1 MDLLS
6 AIFVAS
12 MLSSYLKERAST
24 LKSKQ
29 INKINTI
36 IDRLAN
42 QKDVELRRL
51 NSEFQAIGLNFNKIM
66 SDYQNTVRG
75 STADKIR
82 QSKEHKYIQ
91 DINANLK
98 KQKDVEDVYQ
108 STASKA
114 NKVIRDLEE
123 RNPYEYLKNEGSTKI
138 DRVAGSIGSLI
149 SKD

>member
-6 AIFVAS
+6 AVFVVS
-12 MLSSYLKERAST
+12 MLSSYLKERANT

-29 INKINTI
+29 INKINTLI
-36 IDRLAN
+36 ERLQN
-42 QKDVELRRL
+42 QKDIELRRL
-51 NSEFQAIGLNFNKIM
+51 NSEFQSIGLNFNKIM

-82 QSKEHKYIQ
+82 QSKEHNYIK

-108 STASKA
+108 DTSSKA
-114 NKVIRDLEE
+114 TKVIRDLEE

-138 DRVAGSIGSLI
+138 DRVAGAIGNLV